1 MPPIQELEP
10 VISIGDLVS
19 LKGDTN
25 RYHGVGIVLDRRE
38 DTAEIIREFVAQL
51 GIKSDDKEVN
61 EAMKAA
67 NDYLL
72 NTTVFLV
79 HWQGG
84 KNNSPFR
91 DIWMFYS
98 EIELLS
104 KVETSR
110 EAENGEQK

>member
-1 MPPIQELEP
+1 MSIQGTEP
-10 VISIGDLVS
+10 VISIGDLVY
-19 LKGDTN
+19 LKGDSN
-25 RYHGVGIVLDRRE
+25 RAHGIGIVLDKRD
-38 DTAEIIREFVAQL
+38 DTAEIIKEFIEQL
-51 GIKSDDKEVN
+51 GIKSQDKDID
-61 EAMKAA
+61 EALSAA
-67 NDYLL
+67 NAYLL

-104 KVETSR
+104 KVETSS